1 METEKIKKEGKIL
14 KILDKIEKVGNSL
27 PDPTTLFVVFALL
40 MLLISHICF
49 KLGIF
54 VEYKVFDSATSSY
67 ITKTVKAVSLL
78 TPEGIRHIYTSA
90 ISNFTSFF
98 PLGVVFAIMLGVGVA
113 DGTGFMSAV
122 LRKLVKVTPKQ
133 LVTASV
139 VFLGIM
145 SNIAS
150 STGYVVLV
158 PLGAIIFMSFGRHPV
173 AGLAAAFAGVSG
185 GWNANLII
193 GSNDPLFAGL
203 STEAARLLDP
213 SYTVQPTGNWYF
225 MFVSTFLI
233 TIIGTIVTDKI
244 IEPRLG
250 KYQPDENSVVA
261 DIEANEKRGML
272 FAIISFIIYVAIILA
287 LVLPKNGILRNPETG
302 GILQSP
308 FMSGIIIM
316 MMFAFLIPGLF
327 YGIGAG
333 TVKSDKEVVSL
344 MVKTIST
351 ISGFLV
357 LLFFAAQF
365 VDYFNYSNVGIILS
379 VTGANFLK
387 SIGFVG
393 IPLIVSFIIVTAFI
407 NIFIAV
413 DSAKWAIMAPIF
425 VPMFM
430 RLGLSPELTQVAYRI
445 GDSTTNII
453 APLMPFFPLIVAFVK
468 KYNKDSG
475 VGTVITMMLPYSI
488 AFLIAWIILL
498 VIWMLIGLPVGINAP
513 IHYGM

>member
-333 TVKSDKEVVSL
+333 TVKSDKEVVAL

-430 RLGLSPELTQVAYRI
+430 QLGLSPELTQVAYRI

>member
-1 METEKIKKEGKIL
+1 
-14 KILDKIEKVGNSL
+14 
-27 PDPTTLFVVFALL
+27 
-40 MLLISHICF
+40 
-49 KLGIF
+49 
-54 VEYKVFDSATSSY
+54 
-67 ITKTVKAVSLL
+67 
-78 TPEGIRHIYTSA
+78 
-90 ISNFTSFF
+90 
-98 PLGVVFAIMLGVGVA
+98 
-113 DGTGFMSAV
+113 
-122 LRKLVKVTPKQ
+122 
-133 LVTASV
+133 
-139 VFLGIM
+139 
-145 SNIAS
+145 
-150 STGYVVLV
+150 
-158 PLGAIIFMSFGRHPV
+158 
-173 AGLAAAFAGVSG
+173 
-185 GWNANLII
+185 
-193 GSNDPLFAGL
+193 
-203 STEAARLLDP
+203 
-213 SYTVQPTGNWYF
+213 

-430 RLGLSPELTQVAYRI
+430 QLGLSPELTQVAYRI

>member
-1 METEKIKKEGKIL
+1 M
-14 KILDKIEKVGNSL
+14 
-27 PDPTTLFVVFALL
+27 
-40 MLLISHICF
+40 
-49 KLGIF
+49 
-54 VEYKVFDSATSSY
+54 
-67 ITKTVKAVSLL
+67 
-78 TPEGIRHIYTSA
+78 
-90 ISNFTSFF
+90 
-98 PLGVVFAIMLGVGVA
+98 A

-333 TVKSDKEVVSL
+333 TVKSDKEVVAL

-430 RLGLSPELTQVAYRI
+430 QLGLSPELTQVAYRI